1 MSSHTPEASDGP
13 AGQIRM
19 TDAAPEKPVSERITL
34 AELARRAGVSKATVS
49 RALNGKPDV
58 DVQTRQRILNLVAA
72 TGYSPDPVARALRG
86 LSPLS
91 AEIAPPF
98 PADFLWG
105 IGTSAYQIEG
115 AVDQD
120 GRGPSIWDEFSRL
133 PGAIERGETAAVAA
147 DHYHRWREDVALLAT
162 LGVRAYRFSVAWPRV
177 IPEGAGAVN
186 FLGLDFYDQLVDALL
201 AHGIT
206 PLVTLHHWDL
216 PAALQRRGG
225 WLNRDTTEAF
235 ADYAE
240 VVARRLGDRVEWW
253 VTHNEPWCV
262 AYLGHALGAHAPG
275 LADMQAAVTAAHH
288 LLLSHG
294 LAMARLRASL
304 GTRARIGITLNL
316 TPMYAADEEAE
327 TLDRVR
333 AADLL
338 HNQWFLRPLF
348 EGGYAP
354 HLFSSLGVDE
364 PPILDGDMERIA
376 TPLDFL
382 GVNYYE
388 RQVFRTPTLPET
400 VRRERQ
406 DRRHAQQVVPV
417 PGASYTEMGWEI
429 YPQGLVDVLE
439 QVHTMYH
446 PRALLVTE
454 NGAAFNEAGM
464 PSGEIYDEQR
474 VAYLRGHIQALARV
488 RERGIPVHGY
498 FAWTLLDNFE
508 WTSGYR
514 LHFGLVAV
522 DPRTLERRIKA
533 SGRWYASFIRQ
544 QSAPHARAPY

>member
-1 MSSHTPEASDGP
+1 MDPSAPEASEGP
-13 AGQIRM
+13 AGQTRI
-19 TDAAPEKPVSERITL
+19 TATAAERPATERVTL
-34 AELARRAGVSKATVS
+34 AELARQAGVSKATVS

-58 DVQTRQRILNLVAA
+58 DAQTRQRILNLVAA

-91 AEIAPPF
+91 AEIAAPF
-98 PADFLWG
+98 PTDFLWG

-115 AVDQD
+115 AVNED
-120 GRGPSIWDEFSRL
+120 GRGPSIWDEFARL
-133 PGAIERGETAAVAA
+133 PGAIARAETAAVAA

-177 IPEGAGAVN
+177 LPEGVRDVN
-186 FLGLDFYDQLVDALL
+186 TSGLDFYDRLVNALL

-225 WLNRDTTEAF
+225 WLNRDTAEAF

-240 VVARRLGDRVEWW
+240 AVTRRLGDRVEWW

-275 LADMQAAVTAAHH
+275 IADMQAAVTAGHH
-288 LLLSHG
+288 LLLAHG
-294 LAMARLRASL
+294 LAVARLRASL
-304 GTRARIGITLNL
+304 RSRAQVGITLNL
-316 TPMYAADEEAE
+316 TPIYAADEEAE
-327 TLDRVR
+327 TLEQVR

-338 HNQWFLRPLF
+338 HNQWFLKPLF
-348 EGGYAP
+348 AGRYAP
-354 HLFSSLGVDE
+354 DLFSSLGVDL
-364 PPILDGDMERIA
+364 PPILDGDMEHIA
-376 TPLDFL
+376 APLDFL

-388 RQVFRTPTLPET
+388 RQVFRTPSLPAT
-400 VRRERQ
+400 ARRAQRPGRQ
-406 DRRHAQQVVPV
+406 AQQVVPV

-429 YPQGLVDVLE
+429 YPQGLEDVLE
-439 QVHTMYH
+439 QVYTAYR

-454 NGAAFNEAGM
+454 NGAAFNEADT
-464 PSGEIYDEQR
+464 PSSEIHDEQR
-474 VAYLRGHIQALARV
+474 IAYLRAHIQAVARARQRGLPV
-488 RERGIPVHGY
+488 RGY

-514 LHFGLVAV
+514 LRFGLVAV
-522 DPRTLERRIKA
+522 APRTLERRIKA

-544 QSAPHARAPY
+544 QTAPHAGVSR

>member
-1 MSSHTPEASDGP
+1 MDSDTPAASEGLTRIADTVS
-13 AGQIRM
+13 AKS
-19 TDAAPEKPVSERITL
+19 ASERITL
-34 AELARRAGVSKATVS
+34 AELARMAGVSKATVS

-72 TGYSPDPVARALRG
+72 TGYTPDPTARALRG
-86 LSPLS
+86 RSPLS
-91 AEIAPPF
+91 AEIAPLF

-115 AVDQD
+115 AVDED
-120 GRGPSIWDEFSRL
+120 GRGASIWDEFSRL
-133 PGAIERGETAAVAA
+133 PGAIERGEMATLAA
-147 DHYHRWREDVALLAT
+147 DHYHQWREDVALLAT
-162 LGVRAYRFSVAWPRV
+162 LGVRAYRFSLAWPRV
-177 IPEGAGAVN
+177 LPEGIGEVN
-186 FLGLDFYDQLVDALL
+186 APGLDFYDRLVDALL

-225 WLNRDTTEAF
+225 WLSRECADAF

-275 LADMQAAVTAAHH
+275 IADMQAAVTAGHH
-288 LLLSHG
+288 LLLAHG
-294 LAMARLRASL
+294 FAVERLRAIL
-304 GTRARIGITLNL
+304 GSRARLGITLNL
-316 TPMYAADEEAE
+316 TPIYAADDEAE
-327 TLDRVR
+327 TQEQVR

-338 HNQWFLRPLF
+338 RNQWFLRPLF
-348 EGGYAP
+348 EGRYAP
-354 HLFSSLGVDE
+354 DLFSSLGVDE

-376 TPLDFL
+376 APLDFL

-388 RQVFRTPTLPET
+388 RQVFRTPTLPAT
-400 VRRERQ
+400 ARTNQQVG
-406 DRRHAQQVVPV
+406 RHAQQVVPV

-429 YPQGLVDVLE
+429 YPQGLEDLLD
-439 QVHTMYH
+439 QVYTAYH

-454 NGAAFNEAGM
+454 NGAAFSEADAQTR
-464 PSGEIYDEQR
+464 EIHDEQR
-474 VAYLRGHIQALARV
+474 IAYLRNHIQAVSRARQ
-488 RERGIPVHGY
+488 RGIPVRGY

-514 LHFGLVAV
+514 LRFGLVAV

-544 QSAPHARAPY
+544 QAATYTGAMR

>member
-1 MSSHTPEASDGP
+1 MDPNAPNASGDPADPGHVADVASNAAMS
-13 AGQIRM
+13 R
-19 TDAAPEKPVSERITL
+19 RITL

-58 DVQTRQRILNLVAA
+58 DVRTRQRILSLVAA
-72 TGYSPDPVARALRG
+72 TGYIPDPTARALRG
-86 LSPLS
+86 LPPHST
-91 AEIAPPF
+91 EIAPSF

-105 IGTSAYQIEG
+105 VGSSAYQIEG
-115 AVDQD
+115 AADED
-120 GRGPSIWDEFSRL
+120 GRGPSIWDEFARL
-133 PGAIERGETAAVAA
+133 PGAIARGETATVAT

-177 IPEGAGAVN
+177 ISEGVGKVN
-186 FLGLDFYDQLVDALL
+186 APGLDFYDRLVDALL

-225 WLNRDTTEAF
+225 WLSRETAETF

-240 VVARRLGDRVEWW
+240 VVARRLGDRVDWW

-275 LADMQAAVTAAHH
+275 IADMQAAVTAGHH

-294 LAMARLRASL
+294 LAMTRLRASL
-304 GTRARIGITLNL
+304 GARARLGITLNL
-316 TPMYAADEEAE
+316 TPIYAADEEAE
-327 TLDRVR
+327 TLERVR

-338 HNQWFLRPLF
+338 HNQWFLQPLF
-348 EGGYAP
+348 EGRYAP
-354 HLFSSLGVDE
+354 DLFTSLGVDA

-376 TPLDFL
+376 APVDFL

-388 RQVFRTPTLPET
+388 RQVFRTPTLPAT
-400 VRRERQ
+400 ARPAQ
-406 DRRHAQQVVPV
+406 WQGRHAQQVIPV

-429 YPQGLVDVLE
+429 YPQGLEDVLQ
-439 QVHTMYH
+439 QVYAAYH

-454 NGAAFNEAGM
+454 NGAAFSEVDT
-464 PSGEIYDEQR
+464 PSSEIHDEQR
-474 VAYLRGHIQALARV
+474 IAFLRDHIQALARA
-488 RERGIPVHGY
+488 RQRGIPVRGY

-508 WTSGYR
+508 WTSGYQLR
-514 LHFGLVAV
+514 FGLAAV

-533 SGRWYASFIRQ
+533 SGRWYASFIRR
-544 QSAPHARAPY
+544 QSASHAGAAH

>member
-1 MSSHTPEASDGP
+1 MDPSAPEASDGP
-13 AGQIRM
+13 AGRIRSAD
-19 TDAAPEKPVSERITL
+19 TALEKPATERITL

-58 DVQTRQRILNLVAA
+58 DAQTRQRILNLVAA

-105 IGTSAYQIEG
+105 VGSLAYQIEG
-115 AVDQD
+115 AVDAD
-120 GRGPSIWDEFSRL
+120 GRESSIWDEFSRL

-177 IPEGAGAVN
+177 LQEGAGAVN
-186 FLGLDFYDQLVDALL
+186 MAGLDFYDRLVDALL
-201 AHGIT
+201 AHGIA

-225 WLNRDTTEAF
+225 WLGRKTAEAF

-275 LADMQAAVTAAHH
+275 IADMQSAVTSGHH
-288 LLLSHG
+288 LLLAHG
-294 LAMARLRASL
+294 FAMARLRAVL
-304 GTRARIGITLNL
+304 GSRAQVGITLNL
-316 TPMYAADEEAE
+316 TPIYAADEETE
-327 TLDRVR
+327 TLERVR
-333 AADLL
+333 AAELL
-338 HNQWFLRPLF
+338 HNQWFLQPLF
-348 EGGYAP
+348 EGRYAP
-354 HLFSSLGVDE
+354 DLFSSLGVNP

-376 TPLDFL
+376 APMDFL

-388 RQVFRTPTLPET
+388 RQVFRTPTLPVT
-400 VRRERQ
+400 ARRAQRPG
-406 DRRHAQQVVPV
+406 RHAQQVVPV

-429 YPQGLVDVLE
+429 YPQGLEDVLE
-439 QVHTMYH
+439 RVYTTYH

-454 NGAAFNEAGM
+454 NGAAFNEADTA
-464 PSGEIYDEQR
+464 SSEIHDEQR
-474 VAYLRGHIQALARV
+474 IAYLRDHIQAVARARQRGMPV
-488 RERGIPVHGY
+488 RGY

-514 LHFGLVAV
+514 LHFGLVSVA
-522 DPRTLERRIKA
+522 PQTLERRIKA
-533 SGRWYASFIRQ
+533 SGRWYASFIRR

>member
-1 MSSHTPEASDGP
+1 MDSNTPAAS
-13 AGQIRM
+13 AGLNRIADTVSARS
-19 TDAAPEKPVSERITL
+19 ASERITL
-34 AELARRAGVSKATVS
+34 AELARMAGVSKATVS

-72 TGYSPDPVARALRG
+72 TGYTPDPTARALRG
-86 LSPLS
+86 RSPLS
-91 AEIAPPF
+91 AEIAPLF

-115 AVDQD
+115 AVDED
-120 GRGPSIWDEFSRL
+120 GRGASIWDEFSRL
-133 PGAIERGETAAVAA
+133 PGAIERGEMATLAA
-147 DHYHRWREDVALLAT
+147 DHYHRWREDVSLLAT
-162 LGVRAYRFSVAWPRV
+162 LGVRAYRFSLAWPRV
-177 IPEGAGAVN
+177 LPEGIGEVN
-186 FLGLDFYDQLVDALL
+186 APGLDFYDRLVDALL

-225 WLNRDTTEAF
+225 WLSRECADAF
-235 ADYAE
+235 ADFAE

-275 LADMQAAVTAAHH
+275 IADMQAAVTAGHH
-288 LLLSHG
+288 LLLAHG
-294 LAMARLRASL
+294 FAVERLRASL
-304 GTRARIGITLNL
+304 GSRARLGITLNL
-316 TPMYAADEEAE
+316 TPIYAADEEAE
-327 TLDRVR
+327 TQEQVR

-348 EGGYAP
+348 EGRYAP
-354 HLFSSLGVDE
+354 DLFSSLGVDE

-376 TPLDFL
+376 APLDFL

-388 RQVFRTPTLPET
+388 RQVFRTPTLPAT
-400 VRRERQ
+400 ARANQQVG
-406 DRRHAQQVVPV
+406 RHAQQVVPV

-429 YPQGLVDVLE
+429 YPQGLEDLLD
-439 QVHTMYH
+439 QVYTTYH

-454 NGAAFNEAGM
+454 NGAAFSEADAQTR
-464 PSGEIYDEQR
+464 EIHDEQR
-474 VAYLRGHIQALARV
+474 IAYLRDHIQAVSRARQ
-488 RERGIPVHGY
+488 RGIPVRGY

-514 LHFGLVAV
+514 LRFGLVAV
-522 DPRTLERRIKA
+522 DPQTLERRIKA

-544 QSAPHARAPY
+544 QAATYTRAIR

>member
-1 MSSHTPEASDGP
+1 MSSNTPEASDGP
-13 AGQIRM
+13 AGRIRI
-19 TDAAPEKPVSERITL
+19 TDTSPENTVGERITL

-72 TGYSPDPVARALRG
+72 TGYSPDPIARALRG

-91 AEIAPPF
+91 AEIVPPF

-115 AVDQD
+115 AVDED
-120 GRGPSIWDEFSRL
+120 GRGPSIWDEFVRL
-133 PGAIERGETAAVAA
+133 SGAIERNETAAVAA
-147 DHYHRWREDVALLAT
+147 DHYHLWHEDVALLAT

-177 IPEGAGAVN
+177 IPEGAGIVN
-186 FLGLDFYDQLVDALL
+186 TPGLDFYDRLVDALL

-216 PAALQRRGG
+216 PAGLQRRGG
-225 WLNRDTTEAF
+225 WLSRETAAAF

-275 LADMQAAVTAAHH
+275 IADMQAAVTAGHH

-294 LAMARLRASL
+294 FAIERLRENL
-304 GTRARIGITLNL
+304 GSRAQLGITLNL
-316 TPMYAADEEAE
+316 TPIYAADEETE
-327 TLDRVR
+327 TLEQVR

-338 HNQWFLRPLF
+338 HNQWFLQPLF
-348 EGGYAP
+348 AGQYAP
-354 HLFSSLGVDE
+354 DLFSSLGVNP
-364 PPILDGDMERIA
+364 PPILDGDMARIA
-376 TPLDFL
+376 ASMDFL

-388 RQVFRTPTLPET
+388 RQVFRTPTLPAT
-400 VRRERQ
+400 ARRAQRPG
-406 DRRHAQQVVPV
+406 RHAQQVVPV

-429 YPQGLVDVLE
+429 YPQGLEDALE
-439 QVHTMYH
+439 RVYTTYH

-454 NGAAFNEAGM
+454 NGAAFNEAGI
-464 PSGEIYDEQR
+464 PSGEIHDEQR
-474 VAYLRGHIQALARV
+474 IAYLRDHIQALARA
-488 RERGIPVHGY
+488 RERGIPVRGY

-514 LHFGLVAV
+514 LRFGLVAV

-533 SGRWYASFIRQ
+533 SGKWYASFIRQ
-544 QSAPHARAPY
+544 QTAPHAGIAR

>member
-1 MSSHTPEASDGP
+1 MDPSAPEASDSP
-13 AGQIRM
+13 AGRIRS
-19 TDAAPEKPVSERITL
+19 TDTAPERPTSERITL

-58 DVQTRQRILNLVAA
+58 DAQTRQRILNLVAA

-105 IGTSAYQIEG
+105 VGSSAYQIEG
-115 AVDQD
+115 AVDLE
-120 GRGPSIWDEFSRL
+120 GRGPSIWDEFARL
-133 PGAIERGETAAVAA
+133 PGAIARGETAAVAA

-186 FLGLDFYDQLVDALL
+186 MAGLDFYDRLVDALL
-201 AHGIT
+201 AYGIT

-225 WLNRDTTEAF
+225 WLSHDTAEAF

-262 AYLGHALGAHAPG
+262 AYLGHAVGAHAPG
-275 LADMQAAVTAAHH
+275 IADMQAAVTAGHH
-288 LLLSHG
+288 LLLAHG

-304 GTRARIGITLNL
+304 GSRAQLGITLNL

-327 TLDRVR
+327 TLERVR

-338 HNQWFLRPLF
+338 HNQWFLLPLF
-348 EGGYAP
+348 EGRYAP
-354 HLFSSLGVDE
+354 DFFSSLGVDA

-376 TPLDFL
+376 APLDFL

-388 RQVFRTPTLPET
+388 RQVFRTPTLPAT
-400 VRRERQ
+400 AHRAHQ
-406 DRRHAQQVVPV
+406 DGRHAQQVVPV

-429 YPQGLVDVLE
+429 YPQGLEDVLE
-439 QVHTMYH
+439 QVFTAYH

-464 PSGEIYDEQR
+464 PSDEIHDEQR
-474 VAYLRGHIQALARV
+474 VAYLRDHIQALARA
-488 RERGIPVHGY
+488 RERGIPVRGY

-522 DPRTLERRIKA
+522 NPRTLERRIKA
-533 SGRWYASFIRQ
+533 SGRWYSSFIRQ
-544 QSAPHARAPY
+544 QSTPHARAPY

>member
-1 MSSHTPEASDGP
+1 MSSHTPEASDEP
-13 AGQIRM
+13 AGQIRI

-105 IGTSAYQIEG
+105 VGTSAYQIEG
-115 AVDQD
+115 AVDED
-120 GRGPSIWDEFSRL
+120 GRGPSIWDEFAHLS
-133 PGAIERGETAAVAA
+133 GAIERGETATLAA
-147 DHYHRWREDVALLAT
+147 GHYHRWREDVALLAT

-177 IPEGAGAVN
+177 IPEGAGVVN
-186 FLGLDFYDQLVDALL
+186 IPGLDFYDRLVDALL

-225 WLNRDTTEAF
+225 WLNRETAEVF

-275 LADMQAAVTAAHH
+275 IADMQAAVTAGHH
-288 LLLSHG
+288 LLLAHG

-304 GTRARIGITLNL
+304 GARAQLGITLNL

-327 TLDRVR
+327 TLERVR

-348 EGGYAP
+348 EGRYAP
-354 HLFSSLGVDE
+354 DLFLSLGVE
-364 PPILDGDMERIA
+364 SPPILDGDMERIA
-376 TPLDFL
+376 APLDFL

-388 RQVFRTPTLPET
+388 RQVFRTPTLPAT
-400 VRRERQ
+400 ARANQQVG
-406 DRRHAQQVVPV
+406 RHAQQVVPV

-429 YPQGLVDVLE
+429 YPQGLEDVLE
-439 QVHTMYH
+439 QVYTAYH

-454 NGAAFNEAGM
+454 NGAAFSEADTL
-464 PSGEIYDEQR
+464 SSEIHDEQR
-474 VAYLRGHIQALARV
+474 VAYLRDHIQALARA
-488 RERGIPVHGY
+488 RERRIPVRGY

-544 QSAPHARAPY
+544 QSAPHTRAPY

>member
-1 MSSHTPEASDGP
+1 MDPNAPEALTAQADP
-13 AGQIRM
+13 DRIVDTAG
-19 TDAAPEKPVSERITL
+19 DARTSERITL

-72 TGYSPDPVARALRG
+72 TGYSPDPTARALRG
-86 LSPLS
+86 LPPLS

-105 IGTSAYQIEG
+105 IGSSAYQIEG
-115 AVDQD
+115 AVDED
-120 GRGPSIWDEFSRL
+120 GRSPSVWDEFARL
-133 PGAIERGETAAVAA
+133 PGAIARGETADIAC

-177 IPEGAGAVN
+177 IPEGRGAVN
-186 FLGLDFYDQLVDALL
+186 APGLDFYDRLVDALL
-201 AHGIT
+201 AHGIS
-206 PLVTLHHWDL
+206 PLVTLYHWDL

-225 WLNRDTTEAF
+225 WLSRDTAEAF
-235 ADYAE
+235 AIYAE
-240 VVARRLGDRVEWW
+240 VVARRLGDRVDWW
-253 VTHNEPWCV
+253 VTHNEPWVV
-262 AYLGHALGAHAPG
+262 AYLGHALGSHAPG
-275 LADMQAAVTAAHH
+275 IADLQSAVIAGHH

-304 GTRARIGITLNL
+304 GSRAQLGVTLNL
-316 TPMYAADEEAE
+316 TPIYAADAEAE
-327 TLDRVR
+327 TLEQAH

-338 HNQWFLRPLF
+338 HNQWFLQPLF
-348 EGGYAP
+348 EARYAP
-354 HLFSSLGVDE
+354 RLFSSLGVDA
-364 PPILDGDMERIA
+364 PPIFDGDLERIA
-376 TPLDFL
+376 APLDFL

-388 RQVFRTPTLPET
+388 RQVFRTPTLPAT
-400 VRRERQ
+400 ARKSPQ
-406 DRRHAQQVVPV
+406 DGRHAQQVVPV

-429 YPQGLVDVLE
+429 YPQGLEDVLE
-439 QVHTMYH
+439 KVYTTYQ

-454 NGAAFNEAGM
+454 NGAAFSETDM
-464 PSGEIYDEQR
+464 TSGEIHDGQR
-474 VAYLRGHIQALARV
+474 IAYLRDHIQALSRARQRGLPV
-488 RERGIPVHGY
+488 RGY

-508 WTSGYR
+508 WTNGYR

-544 QSAPHARAPY
+544 QTAAHAGTTR

>member
-1 MSSHTPEASDGP
+1 MDPNAPEALTGQAGP
-13 AGQIRM
+13 DRSVD
-19 TDAAPEKPVSERITL
+19 TAAERQTGERITL

-58 DVQTRQRILNLVAA
+58 DAQTRQRILTLVAA

-115 AVDQD
+115 AVDED
-120 GRGPSIWDEFSRL
+120 GRGQSIWDDFARL
-133 PGAIERGETAAVAA
+133 PGAIARGETATVAA

-177 IPEGAGAVN
+177 LPEGAGKVN
-186 FLGLDFYDQLVDALL
+186 TPGLDFYDRLVDALL

-206 PLVTLHHWDL
+206 PLVTLYHWDL

-225 WLNRDTTEAF
+225 WLNRDTAEAF
-235 ADYAE
+235 AIYAE

-253 VTHNEPWCV
+253 VTHNEPWVV
-262 AYLGHALGAHAPG
+262 AYLGHALGSHAPG
-275 LADMQAAVTAAHH
+275 IADMRAAVTAGHH

-294 LAMARLRASL
+294 LAVARLRGSV
-304 GTRARIGITLNL
+304 GSRAQLGITLNL
-316 TPMYAADEEAE
+316 SPIYAADAEAE
-327 TLDRVR
+327 TLEQVH

-338 HNQWFLRPLF
+338 HNQWLLQPLF
-348 EGGYAP
+348 EGRYTP
-354 HLFSSLGVDE
+354 DVFSSLRVDA
-364 PPILDGDMERIA
+364 PPILDGDMELIA
-376 TPLDFL
+376 APLDFL

-388 RQVFRTPTLPET
+388 RQLFRTPTQPAT
-400 VRRERQ
+400 VRKSPQ
-406 DRRHAQQVVPV
+406 DGRHAQLVVPV

-429 YPQGLVDVLE
+429 YPQGLEDMLAKVY
-439 QVHTMYH
+439 TRYH

-454 NGAAFNEAGM
+454 NGAAFSEADTPSNE
-464 PSGEIYDEQR
+464 IHDEQR
-474 VAYLRGHIQALARV
+474 IAYLRDHIQALSRSRQRGMPV
-488 RERGIPVHGY
+488 RGY

-508 WTSGYR
+508 WTSGYQVQ
-514 LHFGLVAV
+514 FGLVAV

-533 SGRWYASFIRQ
+533 SGKWYASFIRQ
-544 QSAPHARAPY
+544 QTAPHAGATR